1 MKRIILG
8 ISLVAI
14 TALSACAVKEDAVEL
29 YKQETPLQ
37 ATLDFPEVVEAGEPI
52 TFEIGL
58 PVEGDV
64 EPDFVH
70 LELQKADGTI
80 SYGMQEATR
89 IADDTYELTASV
101 KEDGLYI
108 ARVHAQANGST
119 IFPAK
124 QFIVG
129 ELTDDEWAALYDGA
143 APVEAV
149 TEPHH

>member
-8 ISLVAI
+8 ISLVAVA
-14 TALSACAVKEDAVEL
+14 ALSACAVNPDAAEQ

-37 ATLDFPEVVEAGEPI
+37 ATLDFPDVMKAGEPI
-52 TFEIGL
+52 TFQIGL
-58 PVEGDV
+58 VQHEDV
-64 EPDFVH
+64 APDFVH

-80 SYGMQEATR
+80 SYGMQETVR
-89 IADDTYELTASV
+89 IDDATYELTVSV
-101 KEDGLYI
+101 KEDGLYL

-129 ELTDDEWAALYDGA
+129 ELTDAEWASLYEGGA
-143 APVEAV
+143 TVEAV